1 MIVESEEDVAA
12 EGEGDEHVRHLRQK
26 KEELSKRKEQK
37 LRDKENIQ
45 VVRQWWTPYC
55 SITKHK

>member
-1 MIVESEEDVAA
+1 MIVESEEEVAEEA
-12 EGEGDEHVRHLRQK
+12 VGDEHVRFLRQK

-45 VVRQWWTPYC
+45 VLGQW
-55 SITKHK
+55 

>member
-1 MIVESEEDVAA
+1 MIVESEEEVAE

-26 KEELSKRKEQK
+26 KEELSKRKDQK

-45 VVRQWWTPYC
+45 VVRQWW
-55 SITKHK
+55 IHIVL

>member
-1 MIVESEEDVAA
+1 MIIESEEEVVEEA
-12 EGEGDEHVRHLRQK
+12 EGDEHVRHLRQK

-45 VVRQWWTPYC
+45 VLRQW
-55 SITKHK
+55 